1 MKTVIASGSPLN
13 HTVLEKSLRK
23 AYSAEKAASLA
34 YIGHA
39 RSLRDAT
46 EVARIKRIEADEWA
60 HRREVGKIMARHGIK
75 PSWRLE
81 ISYTVIGTLI
91 GWSCSVIG
99 RFMPYFFAGK
109 LESGN
114 VCEYF
119 VMIRHFHALGIND
132 YDEVLHEMGM
142 KEKGHEV
149 YFLEL
154 IANEPWLPWFERLFA
169 WGKSK
174 SANDVDLSAPPAAG
188 NAHSICQRTE

>member
-1 MKTVIASGSPLN
+1 MKAAITGGRPLN
-13 HTVLEKSLRK
+13 LPVLEKSLRK

-46 EVARIKRIEADEWA
+46 EIARIKRIEDDEWA
-60 HRREVGKIMARHGIK
+60 HRREVGRIMARHGIK
-75 PSWRLE
+75 PSRRLE
-81 ISYTVIGTLI
+81 IGYTIIGTLI
-91 GWSCSVIG
+91 GWSCHVIG

-119 VMIRHFHALGIND
+119 VMIRHFHALGITD
-132 YDEVLHEMGM
+132 YDAVLREMGV
-142 KEKGHEV
+142 KEKEHEA

-154 IANEPWLPWFERLFA
+154 IADEPWLPWFERLFA

-174 SANDVDLSAPPAAG
+174 SANDVDLSAPPAAED
-188 NAHSICQRTE
+188 AHTVCRHRD